1 MNYKLFISTAGIGS
15 RVSGLGVIPNKS
27 LLPINY
33 KAIISKIL
41 DKFDS
46 NVEVLVALG
55 HEADLVKTF
64 LKLAHPERK
73 FKFIKVDKYNGP
85 GSGAGYTLEYC
96 KKYLQCPFI
105 YTACDTL
112 TIEKPKFKKFN
123 WVGVSKTKITERFL
137 IFEKKSKY
145 SGYSY
150 FNKKRYFE
158 ISKTK
163 KVFDAFIGLANIYD
177 YKLFWKGFEANK
189 SLEDN
194 ELQFSNG
201 LHFLNNKIK
210 LKKFKWLD
218 TGTNETYVSTI
229 NYFRDRTHRK
239 AGEVVY
245 IIKNRVIKYFSDK
258 SKCRILKQ
266 RGKKL
271 KKNGPKLIKSPDN
284 FLVYEY
290 VKGKHLTEV
299 NEKTFKK
306 FLENLDN
313 NFWERKTV
321 NQIKFK
327 KKCENFYK
335 KKTYERVLLAINQNP
350 NIDKIEIINGIKIP
364 SIYKILSK
372 VNWNYLSNGLP
383 VSFHGDLQ
391 PENII
396 VTKKKEFKLIDWR
409 TDFSNLKYGD
419 IYYEFS
425 KLNHMLTIN
434 TRKVLEGKISVNYKS
449 SNEVQYYF
457 QTKKKLLNFQ
467 KILYQF
473 LENKYFDLKKVKIL
487 TALIYLNISKFYNN
501 PYSELLF
508 YHGKY
513 QLYKL
518 IKQR

>member
-1 MNYKLFISTAGIGS
+1 MKKKLFISTAGIGS
-15 RVSGLGVIPNKS
+15 RVSGLGTIPNKS

-33 KAIISKIL
+33 EPIITKIL
-41 DKFDS
+41 DKFDQKI
-46 NVEVLVALG
+46 EVIIALG
-55 HEADLVKTF
+55 HEADLVKNF
-64 LKLAHPERK
+64 LKLAHPNRK
-73 FKFIKVDKYNGP
+73 FRFIKVDRHTGP

-96 KKYLQCPFI
+96 KKFLQCPFI

-112 TIEKPKFKKFN
+112 TIEKPKFEKFN
-123 WVGVSKTKITERFL
+123 WIGVSKTKSTERFL
-137 IFEKKSKY
+137 ILEKKSKY
-145 SGYSY
+145 AGYSY

-163 KVFDAFIGLANIYD
+163 KNFDAFIGLANIYD
-177 YKLFWKGFEANK
+177 YKLFWKGFEVNK

-229 NYFRDRTHRK
+229 NFFKDKTQRK
-239 AGEVVY
+239 VGEVVY

-258 SKCRILKQ
+258 TKCRILKK
-266 RGKKL
+266 RCKNL
-271 KKNGPKLIKSPDN
+271 KKNGPKLIKSQDN

-290 VKGKHLTEV
+290 IKGKHLTEV
-299 NEKTFKK
+299 NTKTFNK
-306 FLENLDN
+306 FLENTYD
-313 NFWERKTV
+313 NFWISKKINEL
-321 NQIKFK
+321 KFK
-327 KKCENFYK
+327 KRCNDFYK

-350 NIDKIEIINGIKIP
+350 NVDKIEIINGSKIP
-364 SIYKILSK
+364 SVYKILSK
-372 VNWNYLSNGLP
+372 INWNNLSNGLP
-383 VSFHGDLQ
+383 VNFHGDLQ

-396 VTKKKEFKLIDWR
+396 VTKNKEFKFIDWR
-409 TDFSNLKYGD
+409 TDFSTLKYGD
-419 IYYEFS
+419 IYYEFA

-434 TRKVLEGKISVNYKS
+434 TRKVLDGKIGIKYKS
-449 SNEVQYYF
+449 SNEVKYYF
-457 QTKKKLLNFQ
+457 QTRSKLLNFQ
-467 KILYQF
+467 KILYKF
-473 LENKYFDLKKVKIL
+473 LKIKNYDLIKVKIL

-508 YHGKY
+508 YHGKN

-518 IKQR
+518 IK